1 MRIAVVFFPH
11 SNREK
16 VREIARA
23 VADGIGAQGHDVDVV
38 DGTQDVNT
46 KLTIYTHV
54 TVVVEQKT
62 LFTGKIPE
70 SIGEFLSSS
79 GIVGG
84 KKSFAFVIKKPLGNT
99 RALKRVMHA
108 MEHEGMFL
116 RYSDVLA
123 TPEDSRI
130 IGTRLK
136 IAN

>member
-1 MRIAVVFFPH
+1 MRSVVVFFPGK
-11 SNREK
+11 SREK
-16 VREIARA
+16 VREISRA
-23 VADGIGAQGHDVDVV
+23 LADGIGAQGLDVDVV
-38 DGTQDVNT
+38 DGSQDVNT
-46 KLTIYTHV
+46 KLSIYTHIV
-54 TVVVEQKT
+54 VVVEQET

-70 SIGEFLSSS
+70 GVGEFLSNS

-99 RALKRVMHA
+99 KALKRVMHA

-130 IGTRLK
+130 IGTKLK
-136 IAN
+136 IAK

>member
-1 MRIAVVFFPH
+1 MRTAVVFFP
-11 SNREK
+11 SKSREK
-16 VREIARA
+16 VREVSRA
-23 VADGIGAQGHDVDVV
+23 LADGIGSQGHDVDVI
-38 DGTQDVNT
+38 DGSQDVNT

-54 TVVVEQKT
+54 AVVAEQRT
-62 LFTGKIPE
+62 LFTGHVPE
-70 SIGEFLSSS
+70 SIREFLANS

-84 KKSFAFVIKKPLGNT
+84 KKSFAFVIKKPIGNT
-99 RALKRVMHA
+99 KALKKLMHA

-130 IGTRLK
+130 IGSKLK